1 MMTPDGNPEIL
12 MDGIS
17 RVVTL
22 ILCTI
27 IYASFCTVDLFLHY
41 QYLLDIIMDMFEK
54 KWDIEKKHGTQNPNN
69 WFRVCFI
76 PLHVIKSD

>member
-27 IYASFCTVDLFLHY
+27 IYASFCTVDLFFHY
-41 QYLLDIIMDMFEK
+41 QYLFDIIMDMFEQT
-54 KWDIEKKHGTQNPNN
+54 WGMEKNTRHT
-69 WFRVCFI
+69 
-76 PLHVIKSD
+76 KSGQLVASLFHTITSD